1 MHIARKPKIYFQNF
15 AKTRG
20 TNCPVRWNLY
30 IKGLYSSSNN
40 CFLYNN
46 LYDITFMLYNILKLR
61 IFCLGIKVLVS
72 YLWMTYMMI
81 GRICSLLNT
90 SITQIT
96 LSPFALYQTS
106 FGYTSSKLLSIKVR
120 QNHKLNKI
128 NLKPLTIH
136 NETYQKLV

>member
-1 MHIARKPKIYFQNF
+1 MHIARKPKICFQNF

-20 TNCPVRWNLY
+20 TNCPVRLNLY

-96 LSPFALYQTS
+96 LSLFALYQTS

-120 QNHKLNKI
+120 QNHTLNET

-136 NETYQKLV
+136 NKKYQKLV